1 MLKAVFTS
9 AFIALVCSP
18 IYNKVLSVA
27 GMLGENAMSC
37 SALPEQ
43 RLSSNC

>member
-1 MLKAVFTS
+1 MLKAVFTP
-9 AFIALVCSP
+9 AFIAPACSP

-27 GMLGENAMSC
+27 GMLGEKAMGC

-43 RLSSNC
+43 RLSFNC